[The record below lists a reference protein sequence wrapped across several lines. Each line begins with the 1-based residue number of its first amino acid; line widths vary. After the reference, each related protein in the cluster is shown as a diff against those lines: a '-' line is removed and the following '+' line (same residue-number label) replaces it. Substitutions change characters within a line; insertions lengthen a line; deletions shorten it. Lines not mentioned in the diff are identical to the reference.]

1 MAGFSEDDIKYIQAI
16 QDYMGYRLKGLPE
29 FFYKTKDLN
38 PSRRV
43 RDTYTIDIRGPKPEK
58 KAKGGVVGFIDG
70 GSVKG
75 KRFIARGCG
84 AVMSNRRKKTLYT

>member
-43 RDTYTIDIRGPKPEK
+43 RDTRA
-58 KAKGGVVGFIDG
+58 KA
-70 GSVKG
+70 
-75 KRFIARGCG
+75 
-84 AVMSNRRKKTLYT
+84 RKES